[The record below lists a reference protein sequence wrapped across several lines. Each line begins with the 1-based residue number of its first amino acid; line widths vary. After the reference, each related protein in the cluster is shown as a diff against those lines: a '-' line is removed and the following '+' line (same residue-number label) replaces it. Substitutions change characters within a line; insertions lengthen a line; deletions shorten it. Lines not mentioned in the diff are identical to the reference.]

1 MKKSTLITTIAMIVV
16 VVVALSTATYAWFS
30 ASSIAVANVNMTT
43 QAAADWALVLGN
55 KTDETT
61 VSFAGASS
69 DQIDISD
76 AAFAGL
82 YSPTA
87 AINTTVSKALQA
99 TYGHGA
105 TFYTATKS
113 GGKVTQNGNAVPKD
127 PAFIRVVNT
136 ASDAQKHLV
145 LKVVLVLENASASTS
160 SYYAAAATRFA
171 ICNDKGLYAT
181 NGYQWVEGKTAGAES
196 GAEITSSATSGTV
209 AKSGSTLVTKTG
221 TTASEFNYTN
231 PNLTT
236 YFTTVGS
243 TPTSDETNMG
253 LVTNNVYVTYEV
265 DFGNVAK
272 NDYVNLAIYT
282 WIDGWTADASAANAT
297 FTIRYAFTTGAV
309 LGA

>member
-43 QAAADWALVLGN
+43 QASADWALVLGN
-55 KTDETT
+55 KTGST

-76 AAFAGL
+76 KAFAGL
-82 YSPTA
+82 YSPIA
-87 AINTTVSKALQA
+87 AINTKISKALQA
-99 TYGHGA
+99 TYADGA

-113 GGKVTQNGNAVPKD
+113 GGTVTQNGNAVAKD

-136 ASDAQKHLV
+136 AKDAQKHLV
-145 LKVVLVLENASASTS
+145 LKVVLVLADGSKASTS
-160 SYYAAAATRFA
+160 SFYAAAATKFA

-181 NGYQWVEGKTAGAES
+181 NGYDWVEGITSGAES
-196 GAEITSSATSGTV
+196 GAEIASSASSGYV
-209 AKSGSTLVTKTG
+209 SPSGSTLKTA
-221 TTASEFNYTN
+221 TDTNASEFNYTN

-236 YFTTVGS
+236 YFTTVGE
-243 TPTSDETNMG
+243 TPNQDETNMG
-253 LVTNNVYVTYEV
+253 LVTNNTYVTYEV
-265 DFGNVAK
+265 DFGNIAR

-297 FTIRYAFTTGAV
+297 FTIRYAFTSKNA
-309 LGA
+309 

>member
-55 KTDETT
+55 KTDDAT

-76 AAFAGL
+76 NAFAGL
-82 YSPTA
+82 YSPIA
-87 AINTTVSKALQA
+87 AIDTTISKALQA
-99 TYGHGA
+99 EYKKGA

-136 ASDAQKHLV
+136 AKEDYKHLV

-181 NGYQWVEGKTAGAES
+181 NGYQWVEGKTADAQS
-196 GAEITSSATSGTV
+196 GAEITSSANSGNV
-209 AKSGSTLVTKTG
+209 ASSGSKLITKTG
-221 TTASEFNYTN
+221 TSGSEFNYTN
-231 PNLTT
+231 PNLKN
-236 YFTTVGS
+236 YFTEITADDPS
-243 TPTSDETNMG
+243 ADEKNMG
-253 LVTNNVYVTYEV
+253 LTKGNVYVIYEV

-297 FTIRYAFTTGAV
+297 FTIRYAFTTGA
-309 LGA
+309 AI

>member
-30 ASSIAVANVNMTT
+30 ASSIAIANVSMST
-43 QAAADWALVLGN
+43 QASADWALVLGN
-55 KTDETT
+55 KQDTT

-76 AAFAGL
+76 AAFDGL

-87 AINTTVSKALQA
+87 AINTTISKALQA
-99 TYGHGA
+99 DYANGA
-105 TFYTATKS
+105 AFYTATKS
-113 GGKVTQNGNAVPKD
+113 GGKVTQNGNAVVKD

-136 ASDAQKHLV
+136 ATEDYKHLV
-145 LKVVLVLENASASTS
+145 LKVVLVLENADASTS
-160 SYYAAAATRFA
+160 SYYAAAATKFA

-181 NGYQWVEGKTAGAES
+181 NGYDWVQGKTVGAES
-196 GAEITSSATSGTV
+196 GSEIASSASSGYV
-209 AKSGSTLVTKTG
+209 SPSGSTLKPATG
-221 TTASEFNYTN
+221 NAEDFNYTN
-231 PNLTT
+231 PNLKNYFKKITT
-236 YFTTVGS
+236 DPS
-243 TPTSDETNMG
+243 QDEKNMG

-297 FTIRYAFTTGAV
+297 FAIRYAFTTKTGA
-309 LGA
+309 

>member
-30 ASSIAVANVNMTT
+30 ASDLAIANVSMSTK
-43 QAAADWALVLGN
+43 AAADWALVLGN
-55 KTDETT
+55 KTDAAT

-76 AAFAGL
+76 EKFSGL

-87 AINTTVSKALQA
+87 AINTTISKALQA
-99 TYGHGA
+99 TYAGGA
-105 TFYTATKS
+105 KFYTATKS
-113 GGKVTQNGNAVPKD
+113 GGKVTQNGNAVAKD

-136 ASDAQKHLV
+136 ADDKKHLV
-145 LKVVLVLENASASTS
+145 LKVVLVLENADASTS
-160 SYYAAAATRFA
+160 SYYAAAATKFA

-181 NGYQWVEGKTAGAES
+181 NGYQWVEGKTADAQS
-196 GAEITSSATSGTV
+196 GAEITSSAISGTV
-209 AKSGSTLVTKTG
+209 ALSGSTLKTATG
-221 TTASEFNYTN
+221 TSGSEFNYTN

-236 YFTTVGS
+236 YFTTVGDTLS
-243 TPTSDETNMG
+243 EDEANMG
-253 LVTNNVYVTYEV
+253 LSKGNLYVTYEV

-297 FTIRYAFTTGAV
+297 FTIRYAFTTGATI
-309 LGA
+309 